1 MSGKGVASG
10 AGAGSARST
19 ADPAQR
25 SPHSSS
31 RCRRRARGPERG
43 GFLVSLVS
51 PQQAPR
57 AYSTEVPTLRVVPF
71 PTSA

>member
-31 RCRRRARGPERG
+31 RRARGPERG